1 MYEIFSRLLQ
11 ENGVTAYKVSK
22 ETGVSQSSLSDW
34 KLGKITPKTETLK
47 KIADYFGV
55 SVDYLLTGENGQNAD
70 LENGAYYLNDDAA
83 KTAQEIFEKDKV
95 LFDVY
100 RSTDKDRLIAYAK
113 KLRDLQKMEEGEEQ
127 GVYYKGYHINIVLL
141 EKACGVP
148 GSVHKNRDDSYTI
161 FIDANLTYEK
171 QHEVFLHELR
181 HILGDDFDEKDVQ
194 KIELRNHMYD
204 WDISKELCPVF
215 DFKKLAAQ
223 SS

>member
-113 KLRDLQKMEEGEEQ
+113 KLRDLQKMEEGEE
-127 GVYYKGYHINIVLL
+127 
-141 EKACGVP
+141 
-148 GSVHKNRDDSYTI
+148 
-161 FIDANLTYEK
+161 
-171 QHEVFLHELR
+171 
-181 HILGDDFDEKDVQ
+181 
-194 KIELRNHMYD
+194 
-204 WDISKELCPVF
+204 
-215 DFKKLAAQ
+215 
-223 SS
+223 